1 MSRTSQPIDA
11 RETTPEE
18 SDVDGSRA
26 EHHRP
31 LPRWVGLR
39 LAPLNPFR
47 KDSWAVRANHWLLRQ
62 LARALPSEEN
72 RLLGL
77 TVAIGGICG
86 LAAVAFHLAIR
97 GAEALLINPALTAPG
112 RSWIAWTIVVPTIG
126 ALVAGFGIHYL
137 FPRARGS
144 GIPEVKHVFA
154 SGSGRIRL
162 RDGIGKFIVGALQI
176 GCGASLGREGPT
188 VHICSALASSLGR
201 AFALSPSNQ
210 RRLIPVGA
218 AAGIAAAFNAPIAAV
233 TFVIEE
239 LVGSLNT
246 TVLSG
251 VVVAAALAAAVE
263 HSILGE
269 HPVFDVP
276 AGYGLDHPSSLL
288 LYAALGVSA
297 AVVGTAFVKALL
309 EVRRFFR
316 NAKRVPETLRPA
328 VGGVVTG
335 LLAVGTILWVH
346 TTGVTGG
353 GYETLGVALRGNLA
367 LKAALV
373 LCAAKLIATVF
384 SYSSGGTGGIFA
396 PSLFLG
402 GMLGAAIGH
411 MDHLLLGPEHSQV
424 GAFALVGMGAVFAA
438 IIRAPMTSVLIIFEM
453 TGSYKLVL
461 PLMISNTVA
470 FVLARRWQGLPVYEA
485 LLEQDGIDLPH
496 GAKMQPLLRSMTVA
510 SAMTPNPVVLD
521 ARWTVD
527 EAFQRIKG
535 LPYAAYP
542 VVDADGRM
550 VGVLTEARIQRGVAE
565 GAGAETTGAQARMRE
580 FLRVGQSLR
589 DALAAMHRLNIRQM
603 CVVADSNPTR
613 LLGVL
618 TMSDVM
624 RAALAAERASVLST
638 PPPMADRRPSES

>member
-1 MSRTSQPIDA
+1 MS
-11 RETTPEE
+11 TPGTPKKGGTG
-18 SDVDGSRA
+18 DGSRPPGDGLCT
-26 EHHRP
+26 ERTEL
-31 LPRWVGLR
+31 LPGRAGLL

-47 KDSWAVRANHWLLRQ
+47 KDGWLVRANHWVLRQ
-62 LARALPSEEN
+62 LARMLPSEEK
-72 RLLGL
+72 RVLGL
-77 TVAIGGICG
+77 TVAIGGVCG

-97 GAEALLINPALTAPG
+97 GAEALFINRAIAAPG
-112 RSWIAWTIVVPTIG
+112 SSWMAWTVAVPTIG
-126 ALVAGFGIHYL
+126 ALFGGVIIHYV
-137 FPRARGS
+137 FPRSRGS

-162 RDGIGKFIVGALQI
+162 RDGIGKFLVGTLQI
-176 GCGASLGREGPT
+176 GTGASLGREGPT
-188 VHICSALASSLGR
+188 VHICSAIASFLGR
-201 AFALSPSNQ
+201 VFALSPSNQ

-233 TFVIEE
+233 TFVVEE
-239 LVGSLNT
+239 FVGNLNT

-276 AGYGLDHPSSLL
+276 TGYRLGHPASLL
-288 LYAALGVSA
+288 LYAALGVAA
-297 AVVGTAFVKALL
+297 AVVGTVFVKALL
-309 EVRRFFR
+309 GVRRSFR
-316 NAKRVPETLRPA
+316 QRGWLPEVVRPA
-328 VGGVVTG
+328 VGGLITG
-335 LLAVGTILWVH
+335 LIAVATLSWVH

-353 GYETLGVALRGNLA
+353 GYETLGAALRGDIA

-373 LCAAKLIATVF
+373 LCAAKLVATVF

-402 GMLGAAIGH
+402 GTLGAAMGH
-411 MDHLLLGPEHSQV
+411 VDQLLLGPGHSQV

-470 FVLARRWQGLPVYEA
+470 FMLARRWQRLPVYEA

-496 GAKMQPLLRSMTVA
+496 GEKLQPLLRSMTVS
-510 SAMTPNPVVLD
+510 SAMTRSPVTLD
-521 ARWTVD
+521 ARWTMD
-527 EAFQRIKG
+527 EAFQRTKS

-542 VVDADGRM
+542 VVDEDGRM
-550 VGVLTEARIQRGVAE
+550 LGVLTEARILRCVAE
-565 GAGAETTGAQARMRE
+565 RAGAETTRSQARVRE
-580 FLRVGQSLR
+580 FLRAGQNLR
-589 DALAAMHRLNIRQM
+589 EALAAMHRLGIRQM
-603 CVVADSNPTR
+603 CVVDDDSPTS
-613 LLGVL
+613 LVGVL
-618 TMSDVM
+618 TMSDVT
-624 RAALAAERASVLST
+624 RAALAAERSATST
-638 PPPMADRRPSES
+638 PLAAPDSLRG